1 MSTFP
6 TTRLRRLRQTSS
18 LRQLTK
24 ETRLHKEQLILPL
37 FIKEG
42 IDEPVPVP
50 SMPGYH
56 QLSLSCLKKEIKEI
70 KELGIKNVLLFG
82 IPDSKDEW
90 GSSASREDGIVQKAI
105 HEIKSLHPD
114 LLVMADLCFCQY
126 TDHGHCGIT
135 HQHKNGYDV
144 DNDAT
149 LEILNKQA
157 ISLATAGA
165 DVVAPSGMIDGMVG
179 YIRQTLDSVGFK
191 HIPIM
196 SYAVKYASALYGP
209 FRQAT
214 EGSPLL
220 GDRRTYQMDFSN
232 GHEALREAA
241 LDVQEGADIL
251 MVKPGHT
258 YLDIL
263 YRIKQTSPYIP
274 LAVYHTSGEY
284 SMIKAAAERQWIDE
298 KQTVLEVM
306 TAFRR
311 AGADIILTYY
321 AKDIASW
328 LEED

>member
-1 MSTFP
+1 MSSFP
-6 TTRLRRLRQTSS
+6 TTRLRRLRQTPS

-42 IDEPVPVP
+42 ISEKVPVS
-50 SMPGYH
+50 SMPGYY
-56 QLSLSCLKKEIKEI
+56 QLSLNCLKKEIQEI
-70 KELGIKNVLLFG
+70 KELGIKNIILFG
-82 IPDSKDEW
+82 VPDVKDEW
-90 GSSASREDGIVQKAI
+90 GSASSREDGIVQKAI

-214 EGSPLL
+214 EGNPIL
-220 GDRRTYQMDFSN
+220 GDRRTYQMDYSN
-232 GHEALREAA
+232 GYEALREAA
-241 LDVQEGADIL
+241 LDIQEGADIL

-321 AKDIASW
+321 AKNIASW